1 MPLADILLISLQG
14 FTAVLL
20 VALLVANAQRVS
32 RARDFESK
40 AATRSELAKSVNDL
54 GEKLDAL
61 EQRLA
66 GKTDL
71 AEATT
76 GLAKR
81 DDVSEAVEPLSRTED
96 VERVTADLARR
107 ADLTAATES
116 LAKVSD
122 VQDALRDLPKT
133 ADFSALM
140 DSLLVQQTTEVSH
153 RLDTLSAEL
162 STLAQSEN
170 GHAAEISEA
179 ITEKSMDAALELFDA
194 AEELVTVAGVPLED
208 LPRDGGVSIQQH
220 QSRAHEAVSRVL
232 TAARNVDMLYPE
244 SSPICTAANGITD
257 AAEALRDSMRSNQ
270 EVMERAALNGANPGT
285 TSAQRLAFRHAEQRA
300 RDAQANYADA
310 LGPVRDQLGAAFEYL
325 SEALNTQIHGTR
337 QVEP

>member
-1 MPLADILLISLQG
+1 MHDLRPFID
-14 FTAVLL
+14 AVEAIVDRHRLETGSYRRWTL
-20 VALLVANAQRVS
+20 DP
-32 RARDFESK
+32 ARDQERNPYGCAD
-40 AATRSELAKSVNDL
+40 AANLLYTIGRFPGDPAERAAWIHHLRDMQS
-54 GEKLDAL
+54 GEDGLWH
-61 EQRLA
+61 
-66 GKTDL
+66 
-71 AEATT
+71 EATHHPIHT
-76 GLAKR
+76 
-81 DDVSEAVEPLSRTED
+81 
-96 VERVTADLARR
+96 TAHCA
-107 ADLTAATES
+107 
-116 LAKVSD
+116 
-122 VQDALRDLPKT
+122 
-133 ADFSALM
+133 
-140 DSLLVQQTTEVSH
+140 
-153 RLDTLSAEL
+153 
-162 STLAQSEN
+162 
-170 GHAAEISEA
+170 
-179 ITEKSMDAALELFDA
+179 AALELFDA